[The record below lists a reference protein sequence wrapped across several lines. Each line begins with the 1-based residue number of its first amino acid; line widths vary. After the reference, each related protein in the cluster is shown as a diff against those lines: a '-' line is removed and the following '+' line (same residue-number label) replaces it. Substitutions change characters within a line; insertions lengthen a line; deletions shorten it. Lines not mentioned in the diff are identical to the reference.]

1 MGNPRVVFVD
11 VFIDSITPLQH
22 RVELS
27 AKNNPQLP
35 VDNHG
40 NIIFENDH
48 HPGFEIHF
56 ELQGDT
62 QGYFFPPTP
71 QKSDAVWSQRGSQCP
86 DQTGVWEV
94 FRPIRIAS
102 SGNPP
107 ERRTLI
113 VHNKNP
119 QPAQGAFQYNLRVT
133 DGTHWLDLDPGG
145 TNNNGA
151 SKLTVNYLAVAAV
164 GATTGILSAV
174 ATTVALAKLNL
185 VCPMVPGL

>member
-11 VFIDSITPLQH
+11 VFIDSITPLRH
-22 RVELS
+22 RVEPS

-35 VDNHG
+35 VDQNG

-62 QGYFFPPTP
+62 HGYFFPPTA
-71 QKSDAVWSQRGSQCP
+71 QKFDAVWSQCGSQCP

-94 FRPIRIAS
+94 FRPIRIDS

-119 QPAQGAFQYNLRVT
+119 APAQGPFQYNLRVT
-133 DGTHWLDLDPGG
+133 NGASWQNLDPGG

-151 SKLTVNYLAVAAV
+151 SRLTVNYLAVAAV
-164 GATTGILSAV
+164 GISTGILGAL
-174 ATTVALAKLNL
+174 ATTVALAKFNL
-185 VCPMVPGL
+185 VCPTVPGF